1 MPNGLRWA
9 RPQGLL
15 TRRSAILAAAALALA
30 TVIGCGDADGPSS
43 ADSASPGSLV
53 IYSGRSESLVGPII
67 DQFGTATG
75 VKVRVKYGSTSEL
88 AATLQEEGKRT
99 PADVFFAQDPGALG
113 AVSTMLAPLPDD
125 LLALVPDWA
134 RSHESKWVGVSG
146 RARVVVYNRNNVAED
161 ELPGSLQDL
170 TDPRWKGRIGWA
182 PTNASFQTM
191 VTAMRSAWGDE
202 ATRQYLADIQAN
214 EPKLYPK
221 NTPIVAATATGE
233 IDLGLVNHYYLHR
246 FIQEDGE
253 DFAAR
258 NLFLK
263 DGGPGSLVMVAGA
276 GILQVSE
283 NRQNAERFLRFMLS
297 TVAQQYFAG
306 KTFEYPLVEGVN
318 THRLLPPI
326 SDLNSPD
333 IDAAK
338 LADLAGT
345 QALLR
350 DLGIIP

>member
-1 MPNGLRWA
+1 MPNGFRLIRL
-9 RPQGLL
+9 PKP
-15 TRRSAILAAAALALA
+15 RSLALAAVALALTTA
-30 TVIGCGDADGPSS
+30 IACGSGDGPSS
-43 ADSASPGSLV
+43 AEIASPGSLV
-53 IYSGRSESLVGPII
+53 VYSGRSESLVGPII
-67 DQFGTATG
+67 DQFGEATG
-75 VKVRVKYGSTSEL
+75 IKVLVKYGSSSEL
-88 AATLQEEGKRT
+88 AATLLEEGKRT
-99 PADVFFAQDPGALG
+99 PADVFFAQDPGGLG
-113 AVSTMLAPLPDD
+113 AVSTMLAPLPED
-125 LLALVPDWA
+125 LLALVPEWA
-134 RSHESKWVGVSG
+134 RSHESRWVGISG
-146 RARVVVYNRNNVAED
+146 RARVVVYNRFNVPED

-191 VTAMRSAWGDE
+191 VTAMRSTWGDE
-202 ATRQYLADIQAN
+202 ATREYLVDILAN

-276 GILQVSE
+276 GILEASK
-283 NRQNAERFLRFMLS
+283 NRPNAERFLRFMLS

-306 KTFEYPLVEGVN
+306 STFEYPLVEGVN

-326 SDLNSPD
+326 SELNGPD
-333 IDAAK
+333 IDAAE
-338 LADLAGT
+338 LVDVAGT

>member
-1 MPNGLRWA
+1 MPNGLRWLILL
-9 RPQGLL
+9 GLP
-15 TRRSAILAAAALALA
+15 RHRSVVLAAAVFALA
-30 TVIGCGDADGPSS
+30 TVIACGDADGPSS
-43 ADSASPGSLV
+43 ANTASPGSLV

-67 DQFGTATG
+67 DQFRSATG
-75 VKVRVKYGSTSEL
+75 VDVQVKYGSTSEL
-88 AATLQEEGKRT
+88 AATLQEEGKNT
-99 PADVFFAQDPGALG
+99 PADVFFAQDPGGLG
-113 AVSTMLAPLPDD
+113 AVSKMLAPLPDD

-134 RSHESKWVGVSG
+134 SSHESRWVGVSG
-146 RARVVVYNRNNVAED
+146 RARVVVYNRNNVPVG

-170 TDPRWKGRIGWA
+170 TDPKWNGRIGWA

-191 VTAMRSAWGDE
+191 VTAMRFAWGDE

-214 EPKLYPK
+214 EPKTYPK

-233 IDLGLVNHYYLHR
+233 IDVGLVNHYYLHR

-253 DFAAR
+253 DFGAR

-263 DGGPGSLVMVAGA
+263 NGGPGSLVMVSGA
-276 GILQVSE
+276 GVLEASK

-306 KTFEYPLVEGVN
+306 TTFEYPLVAGVN

-326 SDLNSPD
+326 SELNGPD
-333 IDAAK
+333 VDAAE
-338 LADLAGT
+338 LADIAGT